1 MSCGHG
7 AVSDPPHLP
16 GHPPTVMA
24 LLAHGVPLQ
33 LLMDLAAPGSVGKYN
48 GSYSRTWFSGQGP
61 AHLSGTG
68 PGADP

>member
-1 MSCGHG
+1 M
-7 AVSDPPHLP
+7 
-16 GHPPTVMA
+16 VMA